1 MMPVDANH
9 PQDNREQIDYWNGP
23 AAERWVRH
31 QVTLD
36 RGLYPFGR
44 AVLERLAP
52 LPGERILDIG
62 CGAGATLLELAPAVG
77 STGEVVGVD
86 PSRPLLE
93 LARTRAAA
101 AGLSNVTL
109 LEADAAHHAFAPS
122 SHALF
127 SRFGVMFFA
136 DPVRAFQNLR
146 GALAAGGRLAFAC
159 WQGLAENPWCALP
172 LTAARQALGE
182 LPPPPEPDAPGPFAF
197 ADPER
202 VRRILTG
209 AGFSHVAVEPF
220 HTPVLMSEDG
230 VEGAVDFAL
239 RVGPVARLYAD
250 LAEPERQAV
259 RRELRS
265 ALAPWA
271 TGDTLSLGGGAWLV
285 SARA

>member
-1 MMPVDANH
+1 MPAETANPH
-9 PQDNREQIDYWNGP
+9 DNREQIDYWNGP

-36 RGLYPFGR
+36 RGLAPFGR
-44 AVLERLAP
+44 AALERLAAQ
-52 LPGERILDIG
+52 PGERILDIG

-77 STGEVVGVD
+77 SAGEAVGID

-93 LARTRAAA
+93 LARTRAAT

-122 SHALF
+122 FHALF
-127 SRFGVMFFA
+127 SRFGVMFFV
-136 DPVRAFQNLR
+136 DPVRAFQNLK
-146 GALAAGGRLAFAC
+146 GALAPGGRLAFAC
-159 WQGLAENPWCALP
+159 WQGVTANPWYALP

-182 LPPPPEPDAPGPFAF
+182 LPPMPDGDAPGPFAF

-202 VRRILTG
+202 VRRILAG
-209 AGFSHVAVEPF
+209 AGFAHVALEPF
-220 HTPVLMSEDG
+220 HAPVLMSDAG

-250 LAEPERQAV
+250 LAERERDAV

-265 ALAPWA
+265 LLAPWL
-271 TGDTLSLGGGAWLV
+271 TGDTLSLGGGVWLV